1 MLRPRALTFKTTYA
15 PDSDTFVTFDTAG
28 RTTSAPPPF
37 SLVFGRR
44 IFDDITAVSSFV
56 LYFFLLP
63 IDSLNTPPFRRFP
76 LDQELIR

>member
-44 IFDDITAVSSFV
+44 IFDDITAVS
-56 LYFFLLP
+56 LFLLASFLFQLNH
-63 IDSLNTPPFRRFP
+63 SLRRP
-76 LDQELIR
+76 LDVLR